1 MEKAPPLVLLGGADA
16 HDLVLV
22 EMLIDDY
29 PNIIFVVLTSLNPII
44 PLRPIGKDTP
54 KRVFSFC
61 ALYVLRP
68 VRPFWAGYAAYA
80 RACRAGRL
88 PPRIGVS

>member
-44 PLRPIGKDTP
+44 PLRPKTGKFL
-54 KRVFSFC
+54 KKLAGFYFC
-61 ALYVLRP
+61 SV
-68 VRPFWAGYAAYA
+68 
-80 RACRAGRL
+80 
-88 PPRIGVS
+88 VSSRSRSLNRTLM

>member
-1 MEKAPPLVLLGGADA
+1 M
-16 HDLVLV
+16 
-22 EMLIDDY
+22 
-29 PNIIFVVLTSLNPII
+29 
-44 PLRPIGKDTP
+44 P

-68 VRPFWAGYAAYA
+68 VRPVWVGYAAYA